1 MEMIFASSNEHKT
14 SEMRA
19 LLRDLGAEVKSL
31 RDVGFSG
38 EIVENGTTF
47 AENAMIKASTVAAA
61 FPGKT
66 VFADDSGIAVDALG
80 GEPGIYSA
88 RYGGDKCEKDVDRT
102 ALLLKNMEG
111 KSDRTAKFVCAI
123 ACVTA
128 DGERFVVEGECRG
141 KLDFEPKGSDGFGY
155 DPIFIP
161 DGYDRTMGEI
171 SPAEKNKIS
180 HRARAISLFIDE
192 MRRRA

>member
-1 MEMIFASSNEHKT
+1 MEMIFASSNEHKVA
-14 SEMRA
+14 EMRE
-19 LLRDLGAEVKSL
+19 LLKSLGAEVKSL
-31 RDVGFSG
+31 RDVGFAG

-47 AENAMIKASTVAAA
+47 AENAMIKAATVAAA

-66 VFADDSGIAVDALG
+66 VFADDSGISVDALG

-88 RYGGDKCEKDVDRT
+88 RYGGDACKSDADRT

-111 KSDRTAKFVCAI
+111 ASDRSARFVCAI

-128 DGERFVVEGECRG
+128 DGERFVVNGECRG
-141 KLDFEPKGSDGFGY
+141 KLDYEPKGRDGFGY

-161 DGYDRTMGEI
+161 DGCDRTMGEI
-171 SPAEKNKIS
+171 TPDEKNKIS
-180 HRARAISLFIDE
+180 HRARAISTFIDE
-192 MRRRA
+192 MRRRT